1 MNDIFIHLF
10 AYSFFKGNSFLN
22 HDFKN
27 EKEAINTSFVT
38 TLSQTTLKFE
48 NEIKIKTYMMIQM

>member
-22 HDFKN
+22 HDFKT
-27 EKEAINTSFVT
+27 EKEAIIINTSFVT

-48 NEIKIKTYMMIQM
+48 NEIKIKTYMMI